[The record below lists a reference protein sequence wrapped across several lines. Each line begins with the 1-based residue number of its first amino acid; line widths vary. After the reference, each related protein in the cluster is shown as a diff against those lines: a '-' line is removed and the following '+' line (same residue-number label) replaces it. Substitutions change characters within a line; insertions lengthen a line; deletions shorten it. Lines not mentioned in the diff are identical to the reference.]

1 MKERKVPMRRC
12 IGCMTSKE
20 KHELIRIARY
30 EGRITLDESGRAKGR
45 GAYLCRHSKSCWE
58 KAYKKKALERSL
70 GTTIDEEQKRELFAQ
85 LEQQDER

>member
-20 KHELIRIARY
+20 KQELIRIACY

-45 GAYLCRHSKSCWE
+45 GAYLCRRSKSW
-58 KAYKKKALERSL
+58 
-70 GTTIDEEQKRELFAQ
+70 
-85 LEQQDER
+85 